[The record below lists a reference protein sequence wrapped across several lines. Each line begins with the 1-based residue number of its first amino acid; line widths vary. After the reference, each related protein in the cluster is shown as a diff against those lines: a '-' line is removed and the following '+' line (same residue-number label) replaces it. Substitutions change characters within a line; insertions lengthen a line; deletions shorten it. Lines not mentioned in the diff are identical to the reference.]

1 MSTLIGTIQ
10 DMITPRMTEQLAA
23 RSGAS
28 ETKIRSGMTGAV
40 GSIVEGLAGKAGDP
54 AAMGK
59 VAETIQQA
67 PEVEGAPERLID
79 DDSPMRAS
87 GSKLL
92 GMATNDPTGIA
103 KKLSQTT
110 GLGAGLSAT
119 LLGIASTVVM
129 GAFRKFSR
137 ASGGL
142 DARTLS
148 SSLVEARDGMR
159 TAVVGGAAKE
169 VEVLPRDRRPV
180 GATSAG
186 ARPVQRAEEHRSRG
200 WWWLVLIPI
209 ALIAAWLFS
218 RGRQKE
224 IEPRPSTT
232 PAKPTERSTQ
242 PRETSPSTAPQS
254 ESSRSS
260 QESGSP
266 SSSESSSSSSSSSET
281 SQTSQAD
288 HSDQIRRLESSGSV
302 AQAPPAPMPGAPT
315 SAPPP
320 GTTPGEPP
328 PAPTT
333 PSTPTESAPE
343 ATGPETSPSAM
354 PGERAPA
361 EPGEPS
367 GSQAAPAPTPGESA
381 APAPTQGEQTG
392 SQAEPKTPG
401 EQTGSQAA
409 PSGTAPSSAAPS
421 GTGTRG
427 TSSQTSTSSQGASAQ
442 SYSSDSAEAKL
453 FEQAREPAASRA
465 TWVELDRV
473 TFDSGSAKLSENA
486 KEQITGIAAVLEENP
501 DIKVEV
507 GGFADATGSSKVN
520 QALSQK
526 RANAVRQDLISEGIA
541 PSRIQAKGYGSREK
555 LEDTQSAAQA
565 NRRAA
570 IRVIPKGTQQ
580 SQQSMK
586 GSPSPTG

>member
-1 MSTLIGTIQ
+1 
-10 DMITPRMTEQLAA
+10 MITPRMTEQLAA

-54 AAMGK
+54 SAMGK
-59 VAETIQQA
+59 VAEAIQQA

-142 DARTLS
+142 DARSLS

-180 GATSAG
+180 GATSAE
-186 ARPVQRAEEHRSRG
+186 ARPVQRAEEHRGRG
-200 WWWLVLIPI
+200 WWWLALVPI
-209 ALIAAWLFS
+209 ALILAWLFS

-242 PRETSPSTAPQS
+242 PRETAPSTAPQP

-260 QESGSP
+260 QESSSP
-266 SSSESSSSSSSSSET
+266 SSGASSSSSNET

-343 ATGPETSPSAM
+343 ATGPESSPSTTM
-354 PGERAPA
+354 PGEGAPA

-367 GSQAAPAPTPGESA
+367 GSAAPAPTPGEQA
-381 APAPTQGEQTG
+381 APAPKPGEQTG

-401 EQTGSQAA
+401 EQTGEQTA

-427 TSSQTSTSSQGASAQ
+427 TSSQTSTSSQGQHSSASAQ

-501 DIKVEV
+501 DVKIEV

-570 IRVIPKGTQQ
+570 IRVIPKAT
-580 SQQSMK
+580 QQSMK
-586 GSPSPTG
+586 GSPRPTG